1 MTKEEVF
8 MSARKGFTLLEL
20 LVVVAILSILA
31 SIVGVAVLKEPGR
44 QKVKIARVQ
53 METLGMALSHYYLR
67 HGFYPTQEQGLM
79 ALVKRPD
86 AEPVP
91 KDYPPEGY
99 LDKRRLPLDPWGAE
113 YVYIQPGRNDAPFE
127 IVCYGSD
134 SMPGG
139 EGEAADIS
147 SLEP

>member
-1 MTKEEVF
+1 
-8 MSARKGFTLLEL
+8 MSAKQGFTLLEV

-44 QKVKIARVQ
+44 QKVKIAKVQ

-67 HGFYPTQEQGLM
+67 HGSYPTQEQGLM
-79 ALVKRPD
+79 ALVSRPVV
-86 AEPVP
+86 EPIP

-99 LDKRRLPLDPWGAE
+99 LDKRRLPPDPWGAE
-113 YVYIQPGRNDAPFE
+113 YVYVQPGRNDAPYE
-127 IVCYGSD
+127 IICYGSD

-139 EGEAADIS
+139 EGEARDIS
-147 SLEP
+147 SLEL

>member
-1 MTKEEVF
+1 MKRESAVMTEK
-8 MSARKGFTLLEL
+8 RGFTLLEV

-53 METLGMALSHYYLR
+53 METLNMALSHYYLR
-67 HGFYPTQEQGLM
+67 HGTYPTQTQGLM
-79 ALVKRPD
+79 ALVSRPLV
-86 AEPVP
+86 APIP

-113 YVYIQPGRNDAPFE
+113 YVYVQPARNDAPYE
-127 IVCYGSD
+127 IICYGAD

-147 SLEP
+147 SLEL